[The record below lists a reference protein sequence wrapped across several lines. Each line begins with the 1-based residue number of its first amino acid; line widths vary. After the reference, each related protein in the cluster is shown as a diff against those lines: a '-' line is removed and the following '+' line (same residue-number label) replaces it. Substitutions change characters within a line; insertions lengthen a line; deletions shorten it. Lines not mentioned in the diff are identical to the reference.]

1 MRTVRGGR
9 TMARAATVAMVA
21 ALAVGVSGPT
31 AHAGEPEV
39 DAALVPVNSTSV
51 LLTGDRGSQFSMD
64 LVVPAADPPVGGT
77 ATVTVTVDFAAVSG
91 SITITDHS
99 PACDAQGSGYVCHY
113 PVPQD
118 SDSTHRIFFSMAAL
132 EAAEWVNGTVPAT
145 AEVSGATDPD
155 PSNNSI
161 DFHIDVRTNL
171 VDVTGAPNGDPYY
184 VVKPDGTHLSVMV
197 ATPNARTRVTLR
209 ATFDLSAVSHAIEA
223 AGEFAPDADGCVDL
237 GGHRYRCDVPVGSH
251 HPTPDTLTSI
261 FGFTAVPVASATA
274 GVAGQV
280 RVDVEQVGAVDP
292 DLSNNRV
299 FLTVD
304 VAVGHTETRFDTGE
318 ATGRIGDTVTVPV
331 TMTNQGSD
339 SVRFAAISYGNRS
352 DGLEFAGYEGCVD
365 NEFALP
371 GMCSSPLW
379 LAAGDQHTVGI
390 RLTIRRCPDSTGF
403 RPNMAAGAGE
413 IVRGT
418 IGRVNVIGCG
428 GTASSGPGTAGSP
441 GAPAVVDDGASAAPD
456 GPDSASSGGGDS
468 VSTGGGDSAAGAAP
482 DPRWAAPDGDWV
494 AVGEHRRPESGLGGF
509 GLLALLVLLAAGQGW
524 RWRGAR
530 GA

>member
-1 MRTVRGGR
+1 MRIGRATRTV
-9 TMARAATVAMVA
+9 ARAATVAMAVA
-21 ALAVGVSGPT
+21 LVVGVSAPT
-31 AHAGEPEV
+31 AHAAEPEV

-64 LVVPAADPPVGGT
+64 LVVPAADPPAGGT

-113 PVPQD
+113 YVPQD
-118 SDSTHRIFFSMAAL
+118 SESTHRIFFSMVAL
-132 EAAEWVNGTVPAT
+132 EAAEWVNDTVPAT
-145 AEVSGATDPD
+145 AEVSGATDPN
-155 PSNNSI
+155 PSNNSL

-171 VDVTGAPNGDPYY
+171 VDVTGEPNGNPYY
-184 VVKPDGTHLSVMV
+184 VVKPEGTHLSVMV

-209 ATFDLSAVSHAIEA
+209 ATFDLSDVAHAIEA
-223 AGEFAPDADGCVDL
+223 AGEFAPDPEGCVPL

-251 HPTPDTLTSI
+251 HPTPDTLTST
-261 FGFTAVPVASATA
+261 FGFTAVPVAGAAA

-339 SVRFAAISYGNRS
+339 SVRFAAISYGDRG

-403 RPNMAAGAGE
+403 RPSMAAGAGE
-413 IVRGT
+413 IIYGT
-418 IGRVNVIGCG
+418 VGRVNVIGCG
-428 GTASSGPGTAGSP
+428 GTASSDPGTAGSP
-441 GAPAVVDDGASAAPD
+441 GASPVVDGGASAAPD
-456 GPDSASSGGGDS
+456 GADRASADGGDR
-468 VSTGGGDSAAGAAP
+468 AAGTAP
-482 DPRWAAPDGDWV
+482 DPRRAAPDGDWV
-494 AVGEHRRPESGLGGF
+494 AVGEHRRDASGLGSF

-524 RWRGAR
+524 RWRSAR